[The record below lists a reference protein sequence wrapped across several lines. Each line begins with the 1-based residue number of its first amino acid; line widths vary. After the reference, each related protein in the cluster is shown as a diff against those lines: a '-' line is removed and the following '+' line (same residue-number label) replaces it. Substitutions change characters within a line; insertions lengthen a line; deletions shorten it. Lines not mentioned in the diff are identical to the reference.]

1 MFDVT
6 VVRHD
11 KPTSDCYCKILVEMQ
26 DHDRFTEFLDGLGL
40 DETHMVRPKSED
52 IEEYKEWGDPEL
64 CVTYWAMVPEDKMPQ
79 VQAAAQGFVDQ
90 R

>member
-11 KPTSDCYCKILVEMQ
+11 EPTTDSYCKILVEMG
-26 DHDRFTEFLDGLGL
+26 DHDRFLDFLGGLNLAEGK
-40 DETHMVRPKSED
+40 VVCPKPED

-64 CVTYWAMVPEDKMPQ
+64 CVTYWVMVPEDKMPVLQ
-79 VQAAAQGFVDQ
+79 EQAQGFVDQ